1 MSSIPFVIEKT
12 GRGERMFDIYSRL
25 LKDRVIFLG
34 GPVTDDS
41 ANVII
46 AQLLFLSSED
56 NKADVSFYIN
66 SPGGSVSAGLAIYDT
81 MQFIRPDVATY
92 CMGMAASMGAWLLA
106 AGAEGKR
113 YCLPNSQVLL
123 HQPLTGGIEGVATD
137 LGIQAQQ
144 MIKTR
149 QRMYEIMSTHTGK
162 PTEQIERDCDRDK
175 WLSAPEARDYG
186 IVDQV
191 LERLPE
197 DAGSSAG
204 DDE

>member
-149 QRMYEIMSTHTGK
+149 QRMYQIMSKHTGK

-175 WLSAPEARDYG
+175 WLSAVEAQEYG
-186 IVDQV
+186 LVDQV

-197 DAGSSAG
+197 DAGSSAA
-204 DDE
+204 DAE